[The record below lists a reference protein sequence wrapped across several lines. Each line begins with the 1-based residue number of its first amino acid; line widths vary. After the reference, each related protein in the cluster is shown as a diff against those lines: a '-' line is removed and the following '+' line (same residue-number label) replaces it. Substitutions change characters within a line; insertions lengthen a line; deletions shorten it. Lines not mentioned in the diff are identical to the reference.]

1 MVVGD
6 PSFRR
11 LKPATGTRTAN
22 GGEAGNPAM
31 GLVRRLT
38 LIAMDPNAL

>member
-6 PSFRR
+6 SSLRR
-11 LKPATGTRTAN
+11 LEPATATRTAN
-22 GGEAGNPAM
+22 GGEAGTSAI
-31 GLVRRLT
+31 GLGCRLT

>member
-1 MVVGD
+1 MVVGN
-6 PSFRR
+6 PSLRR

-22 GGEAGNPAM
+22 GSEAGNPAM
-31 GLVRRLT
+31 GLGCRPT

>member
-1 MVVGD
+1 MAVGN

-11 LKPATGTRTAN
+11 PKPATGTRTAN

-31 GLVRRLT
+31 GSGCRLT
-38 LIAMDPNAL
+38 LIAMDPNAR